1 MPTSQPTS
9 TPTSKPTSN
18 PTSKPT
24 KFIKEDLLQFE
35 MKVVMS
41 GFPTNTLDDQ
51 TQYVLIL
58 AVATVAKISTDD
70 VSLTYTATA
79 ENLSQFIRKL
89 REENKEQERRLATTY
104 AIDIMYTITT
114 RVSAYQDTT
123 TSGQSLYQIISSNV
137 QESVSS
143 GTFQQILVS
152 SCSSNCTVDFST
164 TTIKEVVIYDP
175 FGTTASSS
183 ENGIDTT
190 IFAAFAALLLPF
202 MVYILWKFRL
212 LNFGVVT
219 NYFSAKNT
227 NKGDIYETKVEGT
240 TANIKIFYADY
251 DEQDNSTTIDTPVD
265 SVEVNSLV
273 VDSVEHGNASEESTN
288 KNLPGGD
295 NDPSR
300 ASMSSYLTTFQSR
313 RNSVNNQTNL
323 PGGDTDPSR
332 ASTSSYLTTFQSRR
346 NSV

>member
-1 MPTSQPTS
+1 
-9 TPTSKPTSN
+9 
-18 PTSKPT
+18 
-24 KFIKEDLLQFE
+24 
-35 MKVVMS
+35 MKVAMG

-58 AVATVAKISTDD
+58 AVATVTKISTDD

-114 RVSAYQDTT
+114 RVSAYQETT

-227 NKGDIYETKVEGT
+227 NKGDVYETKVVDT
-240 TANIKIFYADY
+240 TADNVIKTFNSDY
-251 DEQDNSTTIDTPVD
+251 NTTVDTPVD

-273 VDSVEHGNASEESTN
+273 VDSVEHGNASEESNN
-288 KNLPGGD
+288 KNLP
-295 NDPSR
+295 
-300 ASMSSYLTTFQSR
+300 SYK
-313 RNSVNNQTNL
+313 
-323 PGGDTDPSR
+323 DPSR
-332 ASTSSYLTTFQSRR
+332 ASTSSYLTTFQSWT

>member
-1 MPTSQPTS
+1 
-9 TPTSKPTSN
+9 
-18 PTSKPT
+18 
-24 KFIKEDLLQFE
+24 
-35 MKVVMS
+35 MKVAMG

-164 TTIKEVVIYDP
+164 TNIKEVVIYDP

-251 DEQDNSTTIDTPVD
+251 DEQDNATTIDTPVD

-273 VDSVEHGNASEESTN
+273 VDSVEHGNAREESTN

-295 NDPSR
+295 N
-300 ASMSSYLTTFQSR
+300 
-313 RNSVNNQTNL
+313 
-323 PGGDTDPSR
+323 DPSR